1 MYKIDHWYGRFKK
14 VVGMSQYFITSDVHG
29 FFNELMVALNSKEF
43 DVNNSDHK
51 LIVLG
56 DLFDRGPDNRKV
68 YEFVK
73 SLGDRFIYVRRN
85 HEDLLGECVRE
96 IVSGREVSEHHWHN
110 RTVDTIAEFTQMN
123 TNMFRGF
130 VRWENVNQT
139 TWEVMKPILD
149 WIDEKSVDCY
159 ELDDNVFVHGWI
171 PSTFKK
177 NWTKENWQR
186 ARWYNGMEMW
196 KNGYCLEDKIIWCGH
211 WCCSYGWS
219 KIRQKYKEFPQKNRK
234 DWEKSFQPFVDD
246 GIIAL
251 DSGVTYSKF
260 LNCVVYDEEDETVIL
275 YNYK

>member
-1 MYKIDHWYGRFKK
+1 MCKIDHWYGRFKK

-73 SLGDRFIYVRRN
+73 SLGDRFIYVRGN

-123 TNMFRGF
+123 TNVFRGF

-171 PSTFKK
+171 PSTFRK
-177 NWTKENWQR
+177 NWTKENWHR

-275 YNYK
+275 

>member
-1 MYKIDHWYGRFKK
+1 
-14 VVGMSQYFITSDVHG
+14 MSQYFITSDVHG
-29 FFNELMVALNSKEF
+29 FFNELMVALNSRGF
-43 DVNNSDHK
+43 DLNNSDHK
-51 LIVLG
+51 LIILG

-73 SLGDRFIYVRRN
+73 SLGDRFIYVRGN

-110 RTVDTIAEFTQMN
+110 RTVDTIAEFTQMS
-123 TNMFRGF
+123 TNVFRGF
-130 VRWENVNQT
+130 VRWESVNQT

-149 WIDEKSVDCY
+149 WIDEKSVDYY

-171 PSTFKK
+171 PSTFRK

-234 DWEKSFQPFVDD
+234 DWEKSFQPFIDD
-246 GIIAL
+246 GIVAL

-260 LNCVVYDEEDETVIL
+260 LNCIVYDEEDETVIS
-275 YNYK
+275 

>member
-1 MYKIDHWYGRFKK
+1 MCKIDHWYGRFKK
-14 VVGMSQYFITSDVHG
+14 VVGMSKYFITSDVHG

-51 LIVLG
+51 LIILG
-56 DLFDRGPDNRKV
+56 DIFDRGPDNKKV

-73 SLGDRFIYVRRN
+73 SLGDRFIYVRGN

-123 TNMFRGF
+123 TNVFRGF
-130 VRWENVNQT
+130 VRWESVNQT

-171 PSTFKK
+171 PSSFRE

-196 KNGYCLEDKIIWCGH
+196 ENGFCLENKIIWCGH

-219 KIRQKYKEFPQKNRK
+219 RIRQKYKEFPTKNRK
-234 DWEKSFQPFVDD
+234 EWEKSFQPFVDD

-251 DSGVTYSKF
+251 DSCVSYSGF

-275 YNYK
+275 K

>member
-1 MYKIDHWYGRFKK
+1 MCKIDHWYGRFKK
-14 VVGMSQYFITSDVHG
+14 VVGMSQYLITSDVHG
-29 FFNELMVALNSKEF
+29 FFDELMVALNSKGF

-68 YEFVK
+68 YEFAK
-73 SLGDRFIYVRRN
+73 SLGDRFIYVRGN
-85 HEDLLGECVRE
+85 HEDLLGDCVRE

-110 RTVDTIAEFTQMN
+110 KTVDTIAEFTQIS
-123 TNMFRGF
+123 TNVFRGF
-130 VRWENVNQT
+130 VRWESVNQT

-171 PSTFKK
+171 PSTFRK

-219 KIRQKYKEFPQKNRK
+219 KIRQKYKEFPPKNRK
-234 DWEKSFQPFVDD
+234 EWEKSFQPFVDD

-251 DSGVTYSKF
+251 DSCVSYSGF

-275 YNYK
+275 

>member
-1 MYKIDHWYGRFKK
+1 MRKIDHWYGRFKK
-14 VVGMSQYFITSDVHG
+14 VVGMSKYFITSDVHG

-56 DLFDRGPDNRKV
+56 DLFDRGPDNIKV

-73 SLGDRFIYVRRN
+73 SLGDRFIYVRGN
-85 HEDLLGECVRE
+85 HEDLLGDCVRE

-123 TNMFRGF
+123 TNVFRGF
-130 VRWENVNQT
+130 VRWESVNQT

-171 PSTFKK
+171 PSSFRE

-196 KNGYCLEDKIIWCGH
+196 ENGFCLENKIIWCGH

-219 KIRQKYKEFPQKNRK
+219 RIRQKYKEFPPKNRK
-234 DWEKSFQPFVDD
+234 EWDKSFQPFVDD

-251 DSGVTYSKF
+251 DSCVSYSGF
-260 LNCVVYDEEDETVIL
+260 LNCVVYDEEDKI
-275 YNYK
+275 KKR

>member
-1 MYKIDHWYGRFKK
+1 MYKIDHWYGRFEKE
-14 VVGMSQYFITSDVHG
+14 VGMSQYFITSDVHG
-29 FFNELMVALNSKEF
+29 FFDELMVALNSKEF

-51 LIVLG
+51 LIILG

-73 SLGDRFIYVRRN
+73 SLGDRFIYVRGN

-123 TNMFRGF
+123 TNVFRGF

-159 ELDDNVFVHGWI
+159 ELGDNVFVHGWI
-171 PSTFKK
+171 PSTFRK

-186 ARWYNGMEMW
+186 ARWYNGMKMW

-234 DWEKSFQPFVDD
+234 EWEKSFQPFVDD
-246 GIIAL
+246 GIITL
-251 DSGVTYSKF
+251 DSCVTYSKF

-275 YNYK
+275 

>member
-1 MYKIDHWYGRFKK
+1 MCKIDHWYGRFKK
-14 VVGMSQYFITSDVHG
+14 VVGMSKYFITSDVHG

-73 SLGDRFIYVRRN
+73 SLGDRFIYVRGN
-85 HEDLLGECVRE
+85 HEDLLGDCVRE
-96 IVSGREVSEHHWHN
+96 IVYGREVSEHHWHN
-110 RTVDTIAEFTQMN
+110 KTVDTIAEFTQMN
-123 TNMFRGF
+123 INAFRGF

-171 PSTFKK
+171 PSSFRE

-196 KNGYCLEDKIIWCGH
+196 ENGFCLEDKIIWCGH

-219 KIRQKYKEFPQKNRK
+219 RIRQKYKEFPPKNRRE
-234 DWEKSFQPFVDD
+234 WEKSFQPFVDD

-251 DSGVTYSKF
+251 DSCVSYSGF

-275 YNYK
+275 

>member
-1 MYKIDHWYGRFKK
+1 MCKIDHWYGRFKK
-14 VVGMSQYFITSDVHG
+14 VVGMSKYFITSDVHG

-51 LIVLG
+51 LIILG
-56 DLFDRGPDNRKV
+56 DIFDRGPDNKKV

-73 SLGDRFIYVRRN
+73 SLGDRFIYVRGN

-123 TNMFRGF
+123 TNVFRGF
-130 VRWENVNQT
+130 VRWESVNQT

-171 PSTFKK
+171 PSSFRE

-196 KNGYCLEDKIIWCGH
+196 KNGFCLEDKIIWCGH

-219 KIRQKYKEFPQKNRK
+219 RIRQKYKEFPPKNRK
-234 DWEKSFQPFVDD
+234 EWEKSFQPFVDD

-251 DSGVTYSKF
+251 DSCVSYSGF

-275 YNYK
+275 

>member
-1 MYKIDHWYGRFKK
+1 MCKIDHWYGRFEK
-14 VVGMSQYFITSDVHG
+14 VVGMSKYFITSDVHG
-29 FFNELMVALNSKEF
+29 FFNELMVALNSKGF

-51 LIVLG
+51 LIILG
-56 DLFDRGPDNRKV
+56 DLFDRGPDNIKV

-73 SLGDRFIYVRRN
+73 SLGDRFIYVRGN
-85 HEDLLGECVRE
+85 HEDLLGDCVRE

-110 RTVDTIAEFTQMN
+110 KTVDTIAEFAQIN
-123 TNMFRGF
+123 TNVFRGF
-130 VRWENVNQT
+130 VRWESVNQT

-171 PSTFKK
+171 PSSFRE
-177 NWTKENWQR
+177 NWTKENWQS

-196 KNGYCLEDKIIWCGH
+196 KDGFCLEDKIIWCGH

-219 KIRQKYKEFPQKNRK
+219 IIRQKYKEFPPKNRK
-234 DWEKSFQPFVDD
+234 EWEKSFQPFVDD

-251 DSGVTYSKF
+251 DSCVSYSGF
-260 LNCVVYDEEDETVIL
+260 LNCVVYDKEDETVIL
-275 YNYK
+275 

>member
-1 MYKIDHWYGRFKK
+1 MCKIDHWYGHFKK

-29 FFNELMVALNSKEF
+29 FFDELMAALNSKEF

-51 LIVLG
+51 LIILG
-56 DLFDRGPDNRKV
+56 DLFDRGPNNKKV

-73 SLGDRFIYVRRN
+73 SLGDRFIYVRGN

-96 IVSGREVSEHHWHN
+96 IVSGREISEHHWHN
-110 RTVDTIAEFTQMN
+110 RTMNTIAEFTQIDI
-123 TNMFRGF
+123 NMFRGF

-149 WIDEKSVDCY
+149 WIDEKSVDYY
-159 ELDDNVFVHGWI
+159 ELNDHVFVHGWV
-171 PSTFKK
+171 PSTFRK
-177 NWTKENWQR
+177 NWTKESWQR

-196 KNGYCLEDKIIWCGH
+196 KNGYCLDDKIIWCGH

-251 DSGVTYSKF
+251 DSCVAYSGF
-260 LNCVVYDEEDETVIL
+260 LNCVVYDEKNETVNL
-275 YNYK
+275 